1 MQLHEGAL
9 SPRIDIY
16 GILREPGHCM
26 EYSCPCDRM
35 FGKIIDVL
43 RGQPRFLACKWEMSV

>member
-35 FGKIIDVL
+35 FGKIMDIL